1 MTFEELQEAFKSWCL
16 ELTQEDDEF
25 VVFFEEE
32 DKEWRFDTLKEVEA
46 YFAGFDFCM
55 EQMMP

>member
-16 ELTQEDDEF
+16 DLTKEDEEF
-25 VVFFEEE
+25 VVFFE
-32 DKEWRFDTLKEVEA
+32 DQDQEWRFNTIKEVEA
-46 YFAGFDFCM
+46 FFVGFDFCM